1 MAAKQAGY
9 SVTVIDAFADQQ
21 TIASSNFFISVP
33 FDEHGFE
40 AAALKQAINR
50 LDTNDYVG
58 FVYGSG
64 FEAQPELLQTI
75 SEQIPLIGNA
85 AEVLSAVKSTGF
97 FEALDSLNIPY
108 PQTFRNWPDKVFRT
122 YLKKSFGGCGGT
134 HISIAS
140 PKDQLHD
147 YEYFQQFIKGQSVS
161 LLFLA
166 YENEVDVIGFNE
178 QWVSVSGDKPFR
190 YGGAVSNV
198 DLPQAI
204 QQQLLKAAHAL
215 TTKFNLKGLNSLDAV
230 VENNIVYIL
239 EINPRLSA
247 TFDLYDADLFKRH
260 LCANNPALKK
270 TQNSA
275 LGKPAEAKA
284 HAIVYAEEDTVF
296 LCSFE
301 WPEWATDIPSSHTES
316 ITIKSGEPIC
326 TVLASA
332 KDAETAKL
340 LVMSRVKIL
349 NSAFDKNDK

>member
-1 MAAKQAGY
+1 MAAKQAEY

-21 TIASSNFFISVP
+21 TMTSSDAIITVP
-33 FDEHGFE
+33 FDEHGFQ

-50 LDTNDYVG
+50 LDANDYVG

-85 AEVLSAVKSTGF
+85 AEVLSAVKSTGL

-108 PQTFRNWPDKVFRT
+108 PLTFRNWPDKVSGT
-122 YLKKSFGGCGGT
+122 YLKKSFGSCGGT

-147 YEYFQQFIKGQSVS
+147 HEYFQQFVKGQSVS

-166 YENEVDVIGFNE
+166 HENEIEAIGFNE
-178 QWVSVSGDKPFR
+178 QWVTGRGDKPFS
-190 YGGAVSNV
+190 YGGAVSHV

-230 VENNIVYIL
+230 LENNIVYIL

-247 TFDLYDADLFKRH
+247 TFDLYDEDLFNRH
-260 LCANNPALKK
+260 LCANNPELKK

-275 LGKPAEAKA
+275 SDKTADAKA
-284 HAIVYAEEDTVF
+284 HAIIYAEEDRVF
-296 LCSFE
+296 RYSFE
-301 WPEWATDIPSSHTES
+301 WPEWATDIPSIHTES

-349 NSAFDKNDK
+349 NAAFDKNDK